1 MPNDETFKTAWNS
14 PGFYCNGFKV
24 VFHPSQQ
31 KQSSAGHMKNLHIVY
46 IFIMEKIYSLFSIA
60 CRDEQL
66 QQAEPRSVF
75 NFSKED
81 IKDQLALKRS
91 VQKSARGT
99 PDSCWFNGKASPLV
113 APHFAS
119 CS

>member
-1 MPNDETFKTAWNS
+1 MPNDETFRTAWNS
-14 PGFYCNGFKV
+14 PGFYCSGFKV
-24 VFHPSQQ
+24 VCHPFQQ
-31 KQSSAGHMKNLHIVY
+31 KQSSAGHMKSLHIVY
-46 IFIMEKIYSLFSIA
+46 VFVMEKIYSLFPIA

-75 NFSKED
+75 NVSKED

-91 VQKSARGT
+91 VQKSACGT

-113 APHFAS
+113 VLHFACYS
-119 CS
+119 